1 MGVSY
6 ADKFI
11 SFEGALTDRD
21 IKTLV
26 SESRSDTILQTNYMP
41 LDTATLQELNR
52 IYFANFRDAILRIYC
67 SHGCDIKAIEC
78 MSEVRHLIIESST
91 EILNL
96 DVLYELNNLRSLCIE
111 ARRFLTRIF

>member
-1 MGVSY
+1 MEESVGVSY

-52 IYFANFRDAILRIYC
+52 RYFAKLEMQPYGSI
-67 SHGCDIKAIEC
+67 
-78 MSEVRHLIIESST
+78 VRMTVISRLLS
-91 EILNL
+91 
-96 DVLYELNNLRSLCIE
+96 V
-111 ARRFLTRIF
+111 